1 MNKDMKKIRNYLYVC
16 EALQIIK
23 RVTPIRHTKSYDDI
37 NTYKFNKLDKDE
49 LTQAAYELKSVV
61 SNVFRDIRYKNVE
74 KILLKK
80 TNCLDWAV

>member
-1 MNKDMKKIRNYLYVC
+1 MKRCRLSNVL
-16 EALQIIK
+16 
-23 RVTPIRHTKSYDDI
+23 TPMRHTKSYDDI

-49 LTQAAYELKSVV
+49 LTQAAYELKTVV

-74 KILLKK
+74 GILLKK

>member
-1 MNKDMKKIRNYLYVC
+1 MNMLIVNVNVKVIDNMNDLTKKFFDLLN
-16 EALQIIK
+16 
-23 RVTPIRHTKSYDDI
+23 
-37 NTYKFNKLDKDE
+37 KDE

-74 KILLKK
+74 RILLKK